1 MSDSSE
7 LRTRRTFTDEEV
19 RTRIASRLRRRR
31 YALGLSAAELADRS
45 GVGRSVIANF
55 EVARTGLSVESYV
68 ALATALGIE
77 LDIVM
82 RPEDCPVC
90 EGFPTPGFRCQECG
104 QAKALTV
111 ACVVCRD
118 KPPTGMACQSCGEG
132 SHAG

>member
-1 MSDSSE
+1 M
-7 LRTRRTFTDEEV
+7 TRRTFTDEEV

-31 YALGLSAAELADRS
+31 NALGLSGAELADRS
-45 GVGRSVIANF
+45 GVPRNVIANF
-55 EVARTGLSVESYV
+55 ELGRTGLSVESYV
-68 ALATALGIE
+68 AIATALGVE

-111 ACVVCRD
+111 ACMVCRD
-118 KPPTGMACQSCGEG
+118 KPPAGMTCQSCATGEVSG
-132 SHAG
+132 AA